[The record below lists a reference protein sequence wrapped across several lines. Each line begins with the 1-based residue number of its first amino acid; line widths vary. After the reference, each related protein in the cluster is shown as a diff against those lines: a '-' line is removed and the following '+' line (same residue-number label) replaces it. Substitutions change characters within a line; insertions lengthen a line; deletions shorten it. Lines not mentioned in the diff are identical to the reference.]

1 MALRTKRSAGGFS
14 VLEVMIALSILAFG
28 MLAAMAGQVSALKTV
43 RQSRTQMLAMY
54 LAEEQMEDF
63 QAMTTADVIAA
74 ISDPNYPDDPA
85 NPIDPTPGD
94 DDTAT
99 FNRRWFIEPN
109 AIETGL
115 TRLTVEVDWVS
126 PLGFVRTTTLRSM
139 KAAL

>member
-1 MALRTKRSAGGFS
+1 MALKQKRRTAGFS

-28 MLAAMAGQVSALKTV
+28 MLAAMAGQVSALKTI

-63 QAMTTADVIAA
+63 RAMTTADVIAA
-74 ISDPNYPDDPA
+74 ISDPNYPDDPT
-85 NPIDPTPGD
+85 NPIDPDPGD
-94 DDTAT
+94 GDAVT
-99 FNRRWFIEPN
+99 FNRRWFIEPD
-109 AIETGL
+109 AVGPGL

-126 PLGFVRTTTLRSM
+126 PLGFARTTTLRSL

>member
-1 MALRTKRSAGGFS
+1 MALRQQRSAGGFS

-28 MLAAMAGQVSALKTV
+28 MMAAMAGQVSALKTI

-74 ISDPNYPDDPA
+74 ISDLNYPNDPE
-85 NPIDPTPGD
+85 NPIDPNPND
-94 DDTAT
+94 DDMVT

-109 AIETGL
+109 ALETGL
-115 TRLTVEVDWVS
+115 TRLTVEVDWVT
-126 PLGFVRTTTLRSM
+126 PLGFTRTTTLRSM